1 MFLTPKQQK
10 NKLSH
15 EMEIFGQEQSVFF
28 PPSNWTKVSCREL
41 QGQIIYF
48 LHLSC

>member
-15 EMEIFGQEQSVFF
+15 EMEIFDEKRCQNNPKTHVQ
-28 PPSNWTKVSCREL
+28 L
-41 QGQIIYF
+41 Q
-48 LHLSC
+48 